1 MPLNGLFLYWIPTVA
16 ERVYELGLFILLFRS
31 FLRISLLFFSGTQH
45 DVRSSFGTVYDKA
58 RFFENNIFAP
68 KIGQKKA
75 FLSSSG
81 NLVIILFCIWSI
93 TKVSIICCI
102 LAQNLAEIW
111 ANMPLANQIAGF
123 SNQLYL

>member
-1 MPLNGLFLYWIPTVA
+1 MDFSCIGSQPWPKGS
-16 ERVYELGLFILLFRS
+16 YELGLFILLSRS
-31 FLRISLLFFSGTQH
+31 FLRISSLFFSGTQH
-45 DVRSSFGTVYDKA
+45 DVRSSFCTVYDKA

-75 FLSSSG
+75 FLSSLG

-102 LAQNLAEIW
+102 LAQNLAHEIW